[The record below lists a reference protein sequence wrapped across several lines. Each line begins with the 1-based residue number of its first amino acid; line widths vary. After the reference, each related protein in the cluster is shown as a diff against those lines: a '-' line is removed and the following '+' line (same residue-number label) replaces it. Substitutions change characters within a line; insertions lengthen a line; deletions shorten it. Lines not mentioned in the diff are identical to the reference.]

1 MNESPWGEMA
11 QALLDLEHAL
21 RGLALWTAERPAAQR
36 LNSTTPFCVDTLRF
50 EEWLQWVFIPRMG
63 EIAVRRERLSFSAV
77 ILPMGEQ
84 GFAHLGRRQQAL
96 LSVLAHIDRLSQK
109 LLKH

>member
-1 MNESPWGEMA
+1 MA

-21 RGLALWTAERPAAQR
+21 RERDLWAAERPAAQR
-36 LNSTTPFCVDTLRF
+36 LKSATPFCVDTLRF

-63 EIAVRRERLSFSAV
+63 EIAVRREKLAVSAG

-84 GFAHLGRRQQAL
+84 SFAHLGRRQQSL
-96 LSVLAHIDRLSQK
+96 LSVLAHIDRLSHK
-109 LLKH
+109 LL